1 MRLCCNDTGISLTG
15 DMSRNEERLK
25 QLRTIGFRVFGIGQ
39 SPDATDNQIAQM
51 KDLAAKYDM
60 VIGMSPTGY
69 QPAHPDPAQRIKD
82 HENLKKTLKV
92 MQKLGGETIHIAGG
106 SYAGDAWWYHPK
118 NFTQQGLD
126 ELVDEMKKIA
136 PYAEDAGVA
145 ICPETT
151 QFCILNTIERMREY
165 VDRIDS
171 PCVKVTFDVVNHM
184 RPDRISE
191 SGKFF
196 KCALAELGD
205 RIGML
210 HIKDVNVVS
219 GLVVHI
225 NEVPMGTGLLD
236 HETIIKATVA
246 LEPWKLFS
254 LEHFN
259 ETDVPAAQQWE
270 KNYKHIQGVA
280 DRIGHRWTDPR
291 CTRSRWQA
299 GEFK

>member
-1 MRLCCNDTGISLTG
+1 MRLCCNDTGINVTG
-15 DMSRNEERLK
+15 DVAQNEEQLK
-25 QLRTIGFRVFGIGQ
+25 QLNAIGFRVFGLGVAQ
-39 SPDATDNQIAQM
+39 NANDDQIARM

-69 QPAHPDPAQRIKD
+69 QVAHPDPAQRLQEQ
-82 HENLKKTLKV
+82 ENLKKSLKN
-92 MQKLGGETIHIAGG
+92 MQKLGGETIHVAGG
-106 SYAGDAWWYHPK
+106 SYSGDAWWHHPK

-126 ELVDEMKKIA
+126 ELIVEMKKMV

-151 QFCILNTIERMREY
+151 QWCILNSLERMKEY

-184 RPDRISE
+184 RPDRIYE
-191 SGKFF
+191 SGRFF
-196 KCALAELGD
+196 RCALALLGD

-210 HIKDVNVVS
+210 HVKDALPQS

-225 NEVPMGTGLLD
+225 NEAPMGTGLLD
-236 HETIIKATVA
+236 HETIIKASKD

-259 ETDVPAAQQWE
+259 ERDVPTAQQWE
-270 KNYKHIQGVA
+270 KNYQHIQGIA
-280 DRIGHRWTDPR
+280 NRIGHQWTNPR
-291 CTRSRWQA
+291 CTRTLWQK
-299 GEFK
+299 GEYK